1 MPSRSHPKP
10 LLRKERSRGGA
21 KNRGLVMFATWA
33 QTEVYATELRMTR
46 ALVLKMKKLVL
57 E

>member
-1 MPSRSHPKP
+1 MPLVRTQSPCYEKNDRAA
-10 LLRKERSRGGA
+10 GA
-21 KNRGLVMFATWA
+21 KKRRLVMFATWA
-33 QTEVYATELRMTR
+33 QTEVYATELRMAR